1 MPIFKSEP
9 LSGLEVMCVPYA
21 GLKHL
26 DPTKPVEIDLHAAYE
41 KALARH
47 RGQG

>member
-9 LSGLEVMCVPYA
+9 LSGMEVMCVLCA
-21 GLKHL
+21 GLKRL
-26 DPTKPVEIDLHAAYE
+26 DPTKPVEIDLHTAYK

>member
-9 LSGLEVMCVPYA
+9 LSGLEVKCVLYA
-21 GLKHL
+21 GVKRL
-26 DPTKPVEIDLHAAYE
+26 DPTKSVEIDLHMAYE

-47 RGQG
+47 RGQS

>member
-9 LSGLEVMCVPYA
+9 LSGLEVMCVLYA
-21 GLKHL
+21 GLKRL
-26 DPTKPVEIDLHAAYE
+26 DPTKPVEIDLHTAYE